1 MPSDKTLRLPS
12 YGGQAVM
19 EGVLMRGR
27 RNVAM
32 AVRTPSGEIETY
44 QEELPNLYRSKWMKI
59 PFIRGII
66 GLWDSLNL
74 GTRLLMKSANMS
86 SGEDEQIEGA
96 ALTGTV
102 VVSLLLGVGI
112 FFLLPAFL
120 AGLAQK
126 YLGITSWWSNLL
138 EGVFRLL
145 ILVIYL
151 AAMGRVPEIQRVFAY
166 HGAEHKTI
174 NAFESGTDL
183 TPEAVARQTLVHPRC
198 GTSFILTLVLLSVL
212 IFSLLGPLPLHWRL
226 ISRVLM
232 LPLISGIAYEYIR
245 FAANWMDKSAL
256 VRWLVKPNLWLQK
269 LTTREP
275 SEDMLEVSIK
285 AFNMM
290 LEAENN
296 PAEV

>member
-198 GTSFILTLVLLSVL
+198 GTSFILTLVLPSVL
-212 IFSLLGPLPLHWRL
+212 IFDRCFA
-226 ISRVLM
+226 I
-232 LPLISGIAYEYIR
+232 YE
-245 FAANWMDKSAL
+245 FSPTGAL
-256 VRWLVKPNLWLQK
+256 NLRQK
-269 LTTREP
+269 IETCG
-275 SEDMLEVSIK
+275 
-285 AFNMM
+285 
-290 LEAENN
+290 
-296 PAEV
+296 